1 MRPDATFDETLDLGA
16 GRFRIRCFPADWI
29 PPIENTVSA
38 HGFCFTDDGLLALVG
53 SPDTGFGLPGG
64 TLEAGEQVEDA
75 LRREIQEEISA
86 RVIASFYLG
95 TQLVE
100 QVDGDRSGYQ
110 SRYWCRIE
118 LDDYVA
124 EKPGIERL
132 LLPPEEFDT
141 GHVFG
146 RNGNLQLF
154 LARAREVERRTRA

>member
-1 MRPDATFDETLDLGA
+1 MRPDSTFDETLDLGA

-29 PPIENTVSA
+29 PPIEETVSA

-64 TLEAGEQVEDA
+64 TLEAGEEVVEA
-75 LRREIQEEISA
+75 LTREISEEISA
-86 RVIASFYLG
+86 RVVASFYLG

-100 QVDGDRSGYQ
+100 QIDGERSGYQ

-118 LDDYVA
+118 LDDYVP

-132 LLPPEEFDT
+132 MLPADDFST
-141 GHVFG
+141 GHVVG
-146 RNGNLQLF
+146 TNGNLQLF
-154 LARAREVERRTRA
+154 LARAREVEARSRP